1 MCSATIPPVLT
12 GIDGPLQLVQ
22 RGTHRPQA
30 SEDVNMHG
38 RVERSEWRL
47 GYC

>member
-1 MCSATIPPVLT
+1 MCYAMTPRVLT
-12 GIDGPLQLVQ
+12 GVDGPLQLVQ

-38 RVERSEWRL
+38 RVERSE
-47 GYC
+47 